1 LEEIIKKD
9 ENQVNL
15 KITSEA
21 ASDHRNLFGP
31 IGRKEIQL
39 ELKYY
44 ITKLLEAKRTPGKII
59 NYDNEKAIFLEKIDS
74 DSYEVIGFGLVTEYC
89 V

>member
-1 LEEIIKKD
+1 MKKD

-44 ITKLLEAKRTPGKII
+44 ILKLLEANRAPGKII
-59 NYDNEKAIFLEKIDS
+59 NYDNEKAVFLEKTDE
-74 DSYEVIGFGLVTEYC
+74 DSYEVIGFGRASEYC
-89 V
+89 I